1 MSGRPQGRVRQSR
14 RDRPQRNRNRDNSSD
29 SVSSVRSE
37 RETPRDR
44 NGRTAT
50 RRRPERR
57 DERPRKLDDKPRELL
72 DRDSGRAG
80 SGEKRE
86 DKHRRLEK
94 PAQRE
99 RNDPRDRDSRELNR
113 DSHGVAKAANSLDR
127 HGNIPDE
134 SRLSNMIKR
143 ISRETD
149 RERRLAAARQ
159 LEEFFNNSE
168 NYQVIMKNGESVL
181 IDLEDI
187 LYERGLLD
195 IKEPLIQCFGVFG
208 GLLGYDSRRYL
219 QWIFNKLDSSA
230 SEEIKVI
237 LLGALTKTIQI
248 EGGQGE
254 SGQHYFREFVVNI
267 MSSLQNFLENVDC
280 PELLCAVLAVIMPI
294 AKDFPQAFAGHFRDT
309 VDILVGWHIDTSQ
322 QDSLTQYTS
331 DCLVQL
337 HPYWALDIAF
347 SLTLLGQFLEDME
360 AYAEELRLVPHN
372 KTSPRQGLPSP
383 YTSLPKLTALVRVFT
398 TVVDGIGIYFSP
410 SKSPSITPQ
419 YLADIIQR
427 VVHCINMSAYGFY
440 YEKLFVAANKCLAS
454 MCNWLQMHYA
464 CCSDL
469 TASFVIQQLTN
480 CPNVSYGH
488 ILSILLLLDKIIN
501 KVGTSMTETFIKQIL
516 DPNSAIMKLRLC
528 ADEAIL
534 SDVMK
539 VYQGFLS
546 IHDVLLMETAYKIVV
561 PEMIDTF
568 SKIKKSSE
576 SYTAQEAD
584 TLAVGSDATTATPD
598 EPEAKPPLHV
608 IRDSIHHT
616 ATILIFDLCALA
628 EIATSKSAILG
639 LWKLSPTLFELLT
652 EQLSACEWQ
661 VAACFPAIQYT
672 ILHALYT
679 HSQRNGHFLSVVG
692 DLSEETSESSKT
704 ILTLLAKVLGNSS
717 SSVDARQLCLVWLA
731 DMLDTASK
739 TSGVVLQKLQMDFNF
754 NTLTKSMLPLT
765 FHPSVPLSVEVCHCL
780 KMMIE
785 LRLMSRNCIKRC
797 LQDSVVRLMDVCEE
811 VRETYLSLIKII
823 PTDILTSFA
832 SRNLLQDRVLVQKA
846 NGFGEF
852 KKLTT
857 SCEDIWWT
865 RKSHVIKPPSGTFH
879 SYNFQVIMAFIQLGV
894 LPRKDIQKD
903 WLVKLFHSCNRNH
916 KYSDSELSHFNR
928 CESVLWFW
936 ATWEAAQF
944 CILSRLRTPLG
955 RAQETFQAIEGTL
968 HQYAREARA
977 ADLDEQFKPQPGD
990 DNSQGEEETES
1001 KGQGPKPFSS
1011 QLRACLL
1018 LQFVEALEKLMYNA
1032 HDGCTVGLP
1041 SPPKSVR
1048 VFFRTNRNTC
1058 LEWLTRIRQPAM
1070 EVAIRCGLP
1079 AVAVWHGMQVI
1090 QDMKTSGKAKGP
1102 EFENTILLLSKAL
1115 CEVKSPQALTG
1126 IQSLCANVAD
1136 HKLPWL
1142 DGTVLKAKGWYE
1154 QAAGEYKAAIENA
1167 LPNHDTEAPSEDGT
1181 SRNNNSTC
1189 SRMATEFAV
1198 NEVVD
1203 CYSKLADWDEVE
1215 RWQKYISNSRKC
1227 VQDGTIK
1234 QALRLHADLN
1244 YIRALSKFE
1253 DKDFPA
1259 VQNHL
1264 QLIPSTCLNSFTDSL
1279 KKSAWTLVPQETEMA
1294 FRPLWDMNK
1303 TVEAAELCLVQAGVM
1318 FSVATGK
1325 DQDSFKDAKILQAVK
1340 ECIHQGALLAQG
1352 AVRVGSLDWPP
1363 LVSPPHILQLQCTA
1377 AADEAIQALTQG
1389 DPFPSLLHGDGTF
1402 TADPTRHDCATLN
1415 QALRFASH
1423 LAHLSSAHGKA
1434 KVSANEE
1441 LSILELQTAKL
1452 ARKHENYGLA
1462 QRLLLKQLHK
1472 LGIVVQPDVELNGQN
1487 NLLGSLVRG
1496 LTSVSAAK
1504 TASRQHLL
1512 MVQRESAKLA
1522 YAIGH
1527 FHDAIGILSG
1537 SVLEF
1542 TEVRET
1548 DTAVSELNS
1557 RSLVTLSKWLLSDRK
1572 LLTSA
1577 TKTTSNVT
1585 PLVAKISS
1593 LCDTEEEFLGYGQ
1606 STLIKA
1612 AEETGLGETIV
1623 HGELVWNAG
1632 VTSVGEGV
1640 DDMESVCG
1648 KLLHLGSMQA
1658 PTLDK
1663 AWFNLA
1669 AWCYRWGR
1677 KTVEQA
1683 STMGNVELLLE
1694 ERDRAMQNIPK
1705 DATDEQVEAV
1715 MLELGQ
1721 AHSTASLA
1729 HEEDIGDDD
1738 QFYNNGMDATRK
1750 QLLQVCPSLL
1760 DANPNCLDVL
1770 LSVWKGV
1777 RDRLFKHYH
1786 YAAKAYFMY
1795 LKIGSQTTTNGCP
1808 SDVPQK
1814 INKSS
1819 DDGNVTA
1826 TLRLLRLLVKHAGEL
1841 RTVLE
1846 EGLAHTPTRPWKDI
1860 IPQLFSRLN
1869 HPETYVRQS
1878 VSDLLCR
1885 IAMDAPHL
1893 IVYPAVVGSATSM
1906 PQFLNKKIKTEGIL
1920 PLLVKDDDER
1930 PSSQPDIPLADT
1942 TDKPEAD
1949 NSMGA
1954 CYRTIVS
1961 SLQSLNPKLVTELQG
1976 FIQELRRIT
1985 LLWEELWLG
1994 SLIQTHQ
2001 DVVRRQQQ
2009 LDEEIKRVNSN
2020 VNLTDGQRAALIR
2033 EKHVAIMRPIVFAL
2047 EQLQKITNQQ
2057 ACTPHEQW
2065 FHRAYS
2071 ALIEKAL
2078 ASLTNPAN
2086 PSDARSSWDPFKQL
2100 LQTLQGR
2107 SMKKSAYSL
2116 VMEDISPTLAKMKS
2130 TAIYMPGQSHFEGE
2144 IVSISAVVNEVNI
2157 LPTKTKP
2164 KKLVFVGSD
2173 GQRHTYLFKGLED
2186 LHLDE
2191 RIMQFLSICNNM
2203 FTRAD
2208 SHRCPLFCARHYS
2221 VTPLGPRSGLIQWVD
2236 GAVPVFA
2243 LYKRWQQREA
2253 ATNALLKSAQGSN
2266 QPPPPPMKPSEL
2278 FYSKMTP
2285 ALKEKGI
2292 VDPKESGRK
2301 EWPIAVMRQVL
2312 EELIAETP
2320 SDLLSRELWCSSTG
2334 ALEWWHMTKTYARST
2349 AVMSMIGY
2357 IIGLGDRH
2365 LDNMLIDF
2373 TTGEVVHIDY
2383 NVCFEKGRGLRVPE
2397 KVPFRMT
2404 PNLEMALGVTGVEG
2418 MFRLSCE
2425 QVLKILKQ
2433 GRETLLTLLEAFV
2446 YDPLVDWTTANDSA
2460 FASAFYGGGAPS
2472 MTDSKENKK
2481 EMERGVTQSLFSSR
2495 VAEMKVSWT
2504 VNRDDMLNGLHNL
2517 LEHLEVYTGAV
2528 RHLKSMDLTLEQ
2540 LKAQQEMLQ
2549 HAVSNTNHPL
2559 HSLQAKF
2566 DEQIKR
2572 QADHDKVLRSIKE
2585 KLNECRNWQM
2595 EHKVSFEMI
2604 RSSKLSILVTE
2615 ILKPLDV
2622 GVPCF
2627 SPAIKFLKGA
2637 GQGNIISQC
2646 EQLETELSGLL
2657 QQRRVLLRNCL
2668 DLIHTYATVTSQ
2680 FPADH
2685 LQHNRT
2691 FEWMRWLNQL
2701 VENSSTKTCSLVL
2714 VQAEETRS
2722 RPAKSDDP
2730 LPLSSVTAL
2739 MSMEVKLQSNLTEQN
2754 GKLIKFCERRKQES
2768 VETGFL
2774 SKAVMEAYSNLKKCI
2789 TDNHDS
2795 AVFCLASVITT
2806 ALCSL
2811 SKRCLI
2817 MENTAR
2823 VAGDRLSD
2831 LTSRDGDWFLEELCS
2846 MSGNVTQLLSLLR
2859 DHPVETEPDK
2869 QLLVYKMADAMKAVV
2884 AVHKVFVALQE
2895 LMTNFRSIIVP
2906 EAIKGLLLE
2915 EPSVLQMVENL
2926 QNLVSREDVKL
2937 LGEALDSELKGKG
2950 TGNPQGFDES
2960 VSQLQQQFDSI
2971 LQNGGSNGDESS
2983 KMTAGQMLLTGFNGL
2998 FTKVESELTVMA
3010 AAMSKINSATGDL
3023 TCDVIQDACKLQN
3036 ESSSEMDHV
3045 CSKLFFVKRLVVMT
3059 SFFSAS
3065 KCLAENLKARES
3077 RISNPSKNVSTPEIP
3092 MGVSADAASVADN
3105 PLSETPYVWDA
3116 EKCFSEDDL
3125 AVNIRHFIAD
3135 TVQRRILGIPS
3146 HALGAVVL
3154 TYAQV
3159 LGTGDELSEQGDTIA
3174 LENACKKIVDANI
3187 KKGLFKHK
3195 QLSHVGSLTS
3205 AYDVAWRKHDFARRL
3220 DNNVNLYKGVVQRAQ
3235 LQLARFQWLYEEDLL
3250 RCPMRGNNMISPARG
3265 AIMADM
3271 RKRVQA
3277 LAQIEPAV
3285 KAVEDKIIAQ
3295 QSSIE
3300 QRLKWAAGANP
3311 GLNSVLKD
3319 FEKTVS
3325 DRKQLLQTE
3334 TKYSSD
3340 VCSLS
3345 NALIHFELLRGHSSE
3360 AISLDNTLTALVK
3373 MCQESSAQL
3382 EKSFS
3387 ILKTVSNVTS
3397 LMQITCPPDA
3407 PITLEWM
3414 KSMLESVGK
3423 DISSHKS
3430 RKSQAVNNVAGK
3442 RDVLKSFTNNLRA
3455 VIVSHQQLVGDVK
3468 ALLTTMAK
3476 DEEAEESKAAKV
3488 FISTYNRLSEE
3499 CAQLIKSVHNVCSG
3513 KLDGSDVKNDRNGGF
3528 EDCVTELRVMTESM
3542 VILIQWVHDHLVS
3555 LASPLMS
3562 EDQSSNGGKT
3572 PIPAPPPTFASAL
3585 RQGGGSSAVSI
3596 GNSLKSLPESSMSPH
3611 HHPTILQR
3619 EYGHSPANGAA
3630 SPSTRP
3636 STASAASPRKT
3647 SVSLARDPK
3656 TGKAV
3661 QQRNTYAISVWRRV
3675 KAKLEGRD
3683 LDPTKRMS
3691 VTDQVDLV
3699 IRESTSLDN
3708 LCQMYEGWTAWV

>member
-1 MSGRPQGRVRQSR
+1 
-14 RDRPQRNRNRDNSSD
+14 
-29 SVSSVRSE
+29 
-37 RETPRDR
+37 
-44 NGRTAT
+44 
-50 RRRPERR
+50 
-57 DERPRKLDDKPRELL
+57 
-72 DRDSGRAG
+72 
-80 SGEKRE
+80 
-86 DKHRRLEK
+86 
-94 PAQRE
+94 
-99 RNDPRDRDSRELNR
+99 
-113 DSHGVAKAANSLDR
+113 
-127 HGNIPDE
+127 
-134 SRLSNMIKR
+134 
-143 ISRETD
+143 
-149 RERRLAAARQ
+149 
-159 LEEFFNNSE
+159 
-168 NYQVIMKNGESVL
+168 
-181 IDLEDI
+181 
-187 LYERGLLD
+187 
-195 IKEPLIQCFGVFG
+195 
-208 GLLGYDSRRYL
+208 
-219 QWIFNKLDSSA
+219 
-230 SEEIKVI
+230 
-237 LLGALTKTIQI
+237 
-248 EGGQGE
+248 
-254 SGQHYFREFVVNI
+254 
-267 MSSLQNFLENVDC
+267 
-280 PELLCAVLAVIMPI
+280 
-294 AKDFPQAFAGHFRDT
+294 
-309 VDILVGWHIDTSQ
+309 
-322 QDSLTQYTS
+322 
-331 DCLVQL
+331 
-337 HPYWALDIAF
+337 
-347 SLTLLGQFLEDME
+347 
-360 AYAEELRLVPHN
+360 
-372 KTSPRQGLPSP
+372 
-383 YTSLPKLTALVRVFT
+383 
-398 TVVDGIGIYFSP
+398 
-410 SKSPSITPQ
+410 
-419 YLADIIQR
+419 
-427 VVHCINMSAYGFY
+427 
-440 YEKLFVAANKCLAS
+440 
-454 MCNWLQMHYA
+454 
-464 CCSDL
+464 
-469 TASFVIQQLTN
+469 
-480 CPNVSYGH
+480 
-488 ILSILLLLDKIIN
+488 
-501 KVGTSMTETFIKQIL
+501 
-516 DPNSAIMKLRLC
+516 
-528 ADEAIL
+528 
-534 SDVMK
+534 
-539 VYQGFLS
+539 
-546 IHDVLLMETAYKIVV
+546 
-561 PEMIDTF
+561 
-568 SKIKKSSE
+568 
-576 SYTAQEAD
+576 
-584 TLAVGSDATTATPD
+584 
-598 EPEAKPPLHV
+598 
-608 IRDSIHHT
+608 
-616 ATILIFDLCALA
+616 
-628 EIATSKSAILG
+628 
-639 LWKLSPTLFELLT
+639 
-652 EQLSACEWQ
+652 
-661 VAACFPAIQYT
+661 
-672 ILHALYT
+672 
-679 HSQRNGHFLSVVG
+679 
-692 DLSEETSESSKT
+692 
-704 ILTLLAKVLGNSS
+704 
-717 SSVDARQLCLVWLA
+717 
-731 DMLDTASK
+731 
-739 TSGVVLQKLQMDFNF
+739 
-754 NTLTKSMLPLT
+754 
-765 FHPSVPLSVEVCHCL
+765 
-780 KMMIE
+780 
-785 LRLMSRNCIKRC
+785 
-797 LQDSVVRLMDVCEE
+797 
-811 VRETYLSLIKII
+811 
-823 PTDILTSFA
+823 
-832 SRNLLQDRVLVQKA
+832 
-846 NGFGEF
+846 
-852 KKLTT
+852 
-857 SCEDIWWT
+857 
-865 RKSHVIKPPSGTFH
+865 
-879 SYNFQVIMAFIQLGV
+879 
-894 LPRKDIQKD
+894 
-903 WLVKLFHSCNRNH
+903 
-916 KYSDSELSHFNR
+916 
-928 CESVLWFW
+928 
-936 ATWEAAQF
+936 
-944 CILSRLRTPLG
+944 
-955 RAQETFQAIEGTL
+955 
-968 HQYAREARA
+968 
-977 ADLDEQFKPQPGD
+977 
-990 DNSQGEEETES
+990 
-1001 KGQGPKPFSS
+1001 
-1011 QLRACLL
+1011 
-1018 LQFVEALEKLMYNA
+1018 
-1032 HDGCTVGLP
+1032 
-1041 SPPKSVR
+1041 
-1048 VFFRTNRNTC
+1048 
-1058 LEWLTRIRQPAM
+1058 
-1070 EVAIRCGLP
+1070 
-1079 AVAVWHGMQVI
+1079 
-1090 QDMKTSGKAKGP
+1090 
-1102 EFENTILLLSKAL
+1102 
-1115 CEVKSPQALTG
+1115 
-1126 IQSLCANVAD
+1126 
-1136 HKLPWL
+1136 
-1142 DGTVLKAKGWYE
+1142 
-1154 QAAGEYKAAIENA
+1154 
-1167 LPNHDTEAPSEDGT
+1167 
-1181 SRNNNSTC
+1181 
-1189 SRMATEFAV
+1189 
-1198 NEVVD
+1198 
-1203 CYSKLADWDEVE
+1203 
-1215 RWQKYISNSRKC
+1215 
-1227 VQDGTIK
+1227 
-1234 QALRLHADLN
+1234 
-1244 YIRALSKFE
+1244 
-1253 DKDFPA
+1253 
-1259 VQNHL
+1259 
-1264 QLIPSTCLNSFTDSL
+1264 
-1279 KKSAWTLVPQETEMA
+1279 
-1294 FRPLWDMNK
+1294 
-1303 TVEAAELCLVQAGVM
+1303 
-1318 FSVATGK
+1318 
-1325 DQDSFKDAKILQAVK
+1325 
-1340 ECIHQGALLAQG
+1340 
-1352 AVRVGSLDWPP
+1352 
-1363 LVSPPHILQLQCTA
+1363 
-1377 AADEAIQALTQG
+1377 
-1389 DPFPSLLHGDGTF
+1389 
-1402 TADPTRHDCATLN
+1402 
-1415 QALRFASH
+1415 
-1423 LAHLSSAHGKA
+1423 
-1434 KVSANEE
+1434 
-1441 LSILELQTAKL
+1441 
-1452 ARKHENYGLA
+1452 
-1462 QRLLLKQLHK
+1462 
-1472 LGIVVQPDVELNGQN
+1472 
-1487 NLLGSLVRG
+1487 
-1496 LTSVSAAK
+1496 
-1504 TASRQHLL
+1504 
-1512 MVQRESAKLA
+1512 
-1522 YAIGH
+1522 
-1527 FHDAIGILSG
+1527 
-1537 SVLEF
+1537 
-1542 TEVRET
+1542 
-1548 DTAVSELNS
+1548 
-1557 RSLVTLSKWLLSDRK
+1557 
-1572 LLTSA
+1572 
-1577 TKTTSNVT
+1577 
-1585 PLVAKISS
+1585 
-1593 LCDTEEEFLGYGQ
+1593 
-1606 STLIKA
+1606 
-1612 AEETGLGETIV
+1612 
-1623 HGELVWNAG
+1623 
-1632 VTSVGEGV
+1632 
-1640 DDMESVCG
+1640 
-1648 KLLHLGSMQA
+1648 
-1658 PTLDK
+1658 
-1663 AWFNLA
+1663 
-1669 AWCYRWGR
+1669 
-1677 KTVEQA
+1677 
-1683 STMGNVELLLE
+1683 
-1694 ERDRAMQNIPK
+1694 
-1705 DATDEQVEAV
+1705 
-1715 MLELGQ
+1715 
-1721 AHSTASLA
+1721 
-1729 HEEDIGDDD
+1729 
-1738 QFYNNGMDATRK
+1738 MDATRK

-1795 LKIGSQTTTNGCP
+1795 LKIGSQVRFLDSLP
-1808 SDVPQK
+1808 KYDVPQK

-1906 PQFLNKKIKTEGIL
+1906 PQFLNKKIKTEGI
-1920 PLLVKDDDER
+1920 PYTAIFKEMCHELLEALGKPQR

-2701 VENSSTKTCSLVL
+2701 VENSLVL

-2859 DHPVETEPDK
+2859 DHPVPDK

-2950 TGNPQGFDES
+2950 VSIIQDGFGFDES

-3023 TCDVIQDACKLQN
+3023 TCDVIQDACKLQVHVH
-3036 ESSSEMDHV
+3036 SSSEMDHV

-3065 KCLAENLKARES
+3065 KCLAENLKG
-3077 RISNPSKNVSTPEIP
+3077 N
-3092 MGVSADAASVADN
+3092 VADN

-3499 CAQLIKSVHNVCSG
+3499 CAQLIKSVHNGHEKTVSSSRAC
-3513 KLDGSDVKNDRNGGF
+3513 LMVRWTPLFRTRKNSSSSRA
-3528 EDCVTELRVMTESM
+3528 
-3542 VILIQWVHDHLVS
+3542 VHDHLVS

-3572 PIPAPPPTFASAL
+3572 PIPAPPPTFAS
-3585 RQGGGSSAVSI
+3585 GTTHPFKSI
-3596 GNSLKSLPESSMSPH
+3596 PH

-3636 STASAASPRKT
+3636 STASGGKKNSASPRKT